1 MRKGVIVAAFGISV
15 TLETDVVWKYQ
26 QTKFQ
31 MWVDNETAVGVSVC
45 QLEEVLRISRVFF
58 FFACFLILIIANST
72 QSTFLDYYTGLV
84 LA

>member
-15 TLETDVVWKYQ
+15 TLETDIVWKYQ

-58 FFACFLILIIANST
+58 FCLFFNLNHCQFHSINIS
-72 QSTFLDYYTGLV
+72 
-84 LA
+84 

>member
-15 TLETDVVWKYQ
+15 ILETDVVWKYQ

>member
-1 MRKGVIVAAFGISV
+1 MRKGVIIAAFGISV
-15 TLETDVVWKYQ
+15 TLETDVVCKYQ

-45 QLEEVLRISRVFF
+45 QLEEVLRISRWFF
-58 FFACFLILIIANST
+58 FLLVFLILIIANST